1 MIPIGAETPQAVRGM
16 LPWLALG
23 HGIFNAL
30 VMLCFCCQGWLGH
43 VIRRSRLAGGPAPL
57 PMVRRHRRFG
67 PWLVVLGWAGFLA
80 GLIIVLI
87 DEGRVAEHP
96 LHFSLGLVIVLTQAG
111 AFAASRKIR
120 GRGPEGRGLH
130 RLLGILILCLY
141 PVQVFVGLG
150 ILL

>member
-1 MIPIGAETPQAVRGM
+1 MIPIGAEAPQSIRQM
-16 LPWLALG
+16 IPWLALG

-30 VMLCFCCQGWLGH
+30 VLLCFCYQGWLGH
-43 VIRRSRLAGGPAPL
+43 GIRSNRLAGAPAPL
-57 PMVRRHRRFG
+57 SVVRRHRRLG

-80 GLIIVLI
+80 GVLIVLI

-96 LHFSLGLVIVLTQAG
+96 LHFSLGLAIVLTQTG

-120 GRGPEGRGLH
+120 GRGPEGRARH